1 MSPMH
6 AAPAQNA
13 AGDAGDAGG
22 FGYTGDA
29 AAAGLCGASPPEAED
44 TGPDRIYVL
53 LGGRATPGG
62 SARLDL
68 VTLVITAAE
77 ARLGPLPEHRAILRL
92 CRFPLSA
99 AELSAHLRLPFSA
112 TAVLIGDLLAA
123 GMVKTRPP
131 RRESLPDPELI
142 RRVLHGLERL

>member
-1 MSPMH
+1 MH

-13 AGDAGDAGG
+13 AGNAGETGDTGDAW
-22 FGYTGDA
+22 YTGDA
-29 AAAGLCGASPPEAED
+29 AAAAAYNASPREAED

-53 LGGRATPGG
+53 VGGRSTPGG

-68 VTLVITAAE
+68 VTLVVTAAE

-123 GMVKTRPP
+123 GMVRTRPP